1 MFWNEMPSHMIKLAW
16 GFVLLGLAVVFAL
29 WTYHADEILAFVRL
43 WAGHYKGFVEA
54 NPRACWLGILAVGA
68 VVINCPV
75 PVAALIKV
83 LAGYFFGI
91 GAGAAL
97 NVCVSVLGGLLGFMA
112 TRHLFHRPLY
122 ARYSHQLA
130 KSNLEIAR
138 NGFWYVLSARLLM
151 VTPFFLVNVLSGLS
165 CIRKRKFLLGTF
177 LGVMPSSMIYAV
189 SGSHLESIRT
199 VSDMASPRFA
209 LCLALLAAASVL
221 PAVLGRKKNKPA

>member
-1 MFWNEMPSHMIKLAW
+1 MTKHMTRLAW
-16 GFVLLGLAVVFAL
+16 SLALLSLAALFAL
-29 WTYHADEILAFVRL
+29 WTSHADAILVFVRF
-43 WAGHYKGFVEA
+43 WAEHYKSFVAA
-54 NPRACWLGILAVGA
+54 NPGGCWLGILAVGA
-68 VVINCPV
+68 IIINCPV

-91 GAGAAL
+91 QAGVAL
-97 NVCVSVLGGLLGFMA
+97 NVSVSVLGGLIGFMA

-122 ARYSHQLA
+122 SRFSHQLA
-130 KSNLEIAR
+130 RANLEIAR

-177 LGVMPSSMIYAV
+177 LGVIPSSAIYAV

-199 VSDMASPRFA
+199 VSDMASPK
-209 LCLALLAAASVL
+209 LAIVLAVLAAVSVV
-221 PAVLGRKKNKPA
+221 PAIFRRKRSKPA